1 MTKTLRT
8 AVLALSVPALSVLA
22 LLAVT
27 ACGSS
32 EQISLAP
39 GGNSAAGA
47 PAQDAATTT
56 VPGPTELYLGDL
68 IPLSSSGAWQHG
80 TAKINTAVL
89 EHSVWATTPCHPG
102 LDGTGTRWDFDLN
115 RQYTKIS
122 GTVGV
127 TDDSE
132 ATSKFRVELVTDD
145 KNVVGTFEVGLG
157 VPLPVDSSLAGAL
170 RLTIKITQTA
180 GPACNAARVIDGS
193 KIAFGDV
200 KISK

>member
-8 AVLALSVPALSVLA
+8 AVLALAVPALSVLA
-22 LLAVT
+22 LLAVA

-32 EQISLAP
+32 EQISLGQ
-39 GGNSAAGA
+39 GGSSAAGA

-68 IPLSSSGAWQHG
+68 TPLSSSGAWQHG

-102 LDGTGTRWDFDLN
+102 LDGTGVRWDFDLN
-115 RQYTKIS
+115 RQYSKIS
-122 GTVGV
+122 GTLGL

-132 ATSKFRVELVTDD
+132 ATSKFKVQVVTED
-145 KNVVGTFEVGLG
+145 KNVVGTYEVSLG
-157 VPLPVDSSLAGAL
+157 TPLPIDASLAGAL
-170 RLTIKITQTA
+170 RLTIKISQTA
-180 GPACNAARVIDGS
+180 GPGCTAARVIDGS